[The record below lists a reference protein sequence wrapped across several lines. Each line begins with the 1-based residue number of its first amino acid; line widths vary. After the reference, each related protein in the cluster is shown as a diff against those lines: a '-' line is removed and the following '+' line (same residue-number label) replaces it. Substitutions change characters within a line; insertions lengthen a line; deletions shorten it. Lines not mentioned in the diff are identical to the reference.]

1 MSRAHKTDPEEEKCS
16 VTDSSIDDNSGNSGI
31 DT

>member
-1 MSRAHKTDPEEEKCS
+1 MSRAHKSDPEEETYS
-16 VTDSSIDDNSGNSGI
+16 VTDSSLGDKSRNSGI